1 MVYFPKQT
9 EPYQRRISDEEWDGH
24 GPGSFRKLAFST
36 AEMAIITGLLIR
48 VFRAFLLTH
57 AGNDQ
62 PLLLGAGFLIG
73 AVFLFAMATLHLGN
87 FPLRHWVWR
96 APLFALLVAAT
107 EMAVSAGLI
116 ALARE
121 PLGTARATFAD
132 WPGMALDVALLRLV
146 ATSAYALALAVIVQ
160 WTRMHS
166 LKKAH
171 RL

>member
-24 GPGSFRKLAFST
+24 GPSSFRKLAFST
-36 AEMAIITGLLIR
+36 LEMAIITGLLIR
-48 VFRAFLLTH
+48 VFRAFLLTN

-62 PLLLGAGFLIG
+62 PLLLGAGFLAG
-73 AVFLFAMATLHLGN
+73 AVFLFAMVTLHLGN

-96 APLFALLVAAT
+96 APAFALLVAAT
-107 EMAVSAGLI
+107 ELTVSAGLI
-116 ALARE
+116 ALGRE

-132 WPGMALDVALLRLV
+132 WPGMAVDVFALRLV

-160 WTRMHS
+160 WTRTHS
-166 LKKAH
+166 LRRAH

>member
-116 ALARE
+116 AIGRE

-132 WPGMALDVALLRLV
+132 WPGMALDVALLRLA

-166 LKKAH
+166 LRKAH

>member
-36 AEMAIITGLLIR
+36 VEMAVITGLLIR

-62 PLLLGAGFLIG
+62 PVLLGAGFLVG

-107 EMAVSAGLI
+107 EMSVSAGLI
-116 ALARE
+116 ALGRE

-166 LKKAH
+166 LRKAH

>member
-1 MVYFPKQT
+1 MAYFPKQT

-24 GPGSFRKLAFST
+24 GPSSFRKLAFST
-36 AEMAIITGLLIR
+36 VEMAFITGLLIR
-48 VFRAFLLTH
+48 VFRAFLLTN

-62 PLLLGAGFLIG
+62 PILLGAGFLIG
-73 AVFLFAMATLHLGN
+73 AVFLFAMVTLHLGN

-96 APLFALLVAAT
+96 APLFALLIAAT

-116 ALARE
+116 ALGRE

-132 WPGMALDVALLRLV
+132 WPGMAADVVLLRLA
-146 ATSAYALALAVIVQ
+146 ATAAYTLALAVIVQ
-160 WTRMHS
+160 WTRTHS

>member
-9 EPYQRRISDEEWDGH
+9 EPYQRRISDEEWEGH

-36 AEMAIITGLLIR
+36 VEMAVITGLLIR
-48 VFRAFLLTH
+48 VFRAFLLTN

-62 PLLLGAGFLIG
+62 PLLLGIGFLIG
-73 AVFLFAMATLHLGN
+73 AVFLFAMVTLHLGN

-96 APLFALLVAAT
+96 APVFAVLVAAT
-107 EMAVSAGLI
+107 ELIVSAALI
-116 ALARE
+116 ALGRE

-132 WPGMALDVALLRLV
+132 WPGMAADVLLLRL
-146 ATSAYALALAVIVQ
+146 AAISAYSLALAVIVQ
-160 WTRMHS
+160 WTRTQS

>member
-36 AEMAIITGLLIR
+36 AEMAVIAGLLIR

-57 AGNDQ
+57 AGNDR
-62 PLLLGAGFLIG
+62 PILLGAGFLVG
-73 AVFLFAMATLHLGN
+73 TVFLFAMVTLHLGN

-116 ALARE
+116 ALGRE

>member
-24 GPGSFRKLAFST
+24 GPSSFRKMAFST
-36 AEMAIITGLLIR
+36 LEMAVITGLLIR

-57 AGNDQ
+57 AGDDQ
-62 PLLLGAGFLIG
+62 PLQLGAGFLIG
-73 AVFLFAMATLHLGN
+73 AVFLFAMVTLHLGN

-116 ALARE
+116 GIARE

-132 WPGMALDVALLRLV
+132 WPGMAVDVALRRLV

-166 LKKAH
+166 LRKAH

>member
-57 AGNDQ
+57 AGNDE
-62 PLLLGAGFLIG
+62 PILLGAGFLIG

-116 ALARE
+116 AIGRE

>member
-1 MVYFPKQT
+1 MVYFPKGT
-9 EPYQRRISDEEWDGH
+9 EPYQRRISDEEWEGH
-24 GPGSFRKLAFST
+24 GPGAFRKLAFST
-36 AEMAIITGLLIR
+36 LEMAFITGVLVR
-48 VFRAFLLTH
+48 VFRALLLTN
-57 AGNDQ
+57 AGNDR

-73 AVFLFAMATLHLGN
+73 TVFLLAMATLHLGN

-96 APLFALLVAAT
+96 APLFGLLVAAT

-116 ALARE
+116 ALGRE

-132 WPGMALDVALLRLV
+132 WPGMAVDVAMLRLA

-160 WTRMHS
+160 WTRTHS

>member
-9 EPYQRRISDEEWDGH
+9 EPYQRRISDEEWEGH

-36 AEMAIITGLLIR
+36 VEMAFITGLLIR
-48 VFRAFLLTH
+48 VFRAFLLTN
-57 AGNDQ
+57 AGDGQ
-62 PLLLGAGFLIG
+62 PILLGAGFLIG
-73 AVFLFAMATLHLGN
+73 AVFLFAMVTLHLGN

-96 APLFALLVAAT
+96 APLFAVLVAAT

-116 ALARE
+116 ALGRE
-121 PLGTARATFAD
+121 PLGTGRATYAD
-132 WPGMALDVALLRLV
+132 WPGMTADVLLLRLA
-146 ATSAYALALAVIVQ
+146 ATSAYAMALAVIVQ

>member
-9 EPYQRRISDEEWDGH
+9 EPYQRRISDEEWEGH

-36 AEMAIITGLLIR
+36 VEMAVITGLLIR
-48 VFRAFLLTH
+48 VFRAFLLTN
-57 AGNDQ
+57 AGSDQ
-62 PLLLGAGFLIG
+62 PLLLGIGFLIG
-73 AVFLFAMATLHLGN
+73 AVFLFAMVTLHLGN

-96 APLFALLVAAT
+96 APLFAVLVAAT
-107 EMAVSAGLI
+107 ELIVSAALI
-116 ALARE
+116 ALGRE

-132 WPGMALDVALLRLV
+132 WPGMAADVLLLRL
-146 ATSAYALALAVIVQ
+146 AAISAYSLALAVIVQ

>member
-9 EPYQRRISDEEWDGH
+9 EPYQRRISDEEWEGH
-24 GPGSFRKLAFST
+24 GPSSFRKLAFST
-36 AEMAIITGLLIR
+36 LEMAIITGLLIR
-48 VFRAFLLTH
+48 VFRAFLLTN

-62 PLLLGAGFLIG
+62 AIVLGIGFLIG
-73 AVFLFAMATLHLGN
+73 AVFLFTMVTLHLGN

-96 APLFALLVAAT
+96 APLFAVLVAAT
-107 EMAVSAGLI
+107 EMVVSAALIGLG
-116 ALARE
+116 RE
-121 PLGTARATFAD
+121 PLGTARAMFAD
-132 WPGMALDVALLRLV
+132 WPGMAADVLLLRLA

>member
-24 GPGSFRKLAFST
+24 GPSSFRKLAFST
-36 AEMAIITGLLIR
+36 MEMALITGLLIR
-48 VFRAFLLTH
+48 VFRAFLLTN

-62 PLLLGAGFLIG
+62 PILLGAGFLVG
-73 AVFLFAMATLHLGN
+73 AVFLFAMVTLHLGN

-96 APLFALLVAAT
+96 APVFALLVAAT

-116 ALARE
+116 ALGRE

-160 WTRMHS
+160 WTRTHS

>member
-62 PLLLGAGFLIG
+62 PILLGAGFLIG
-73 AVFLFAMATLHLGN
+73 AVFLFAMVTLHLGN

-116 ALARE
+116 AIGRE

>member
-1 MVYFPKQT
+1 MVYFPKGT

-24 GPGSFRKLAFST
+24 GPSSFRKLAFST
-36 AEMAIITGLLIR
+36 VEMALITGVLIR
-48 VFRAFLLTH
+48 VFRAFLLTN

-62 PLLLGAGFLIG
+62 PLLLGAGFLVG
-73 AVFLFAMATLHLGN
+73 AVFMFAMVTLHLGN

-96 APLFALLVAAT
+96 APMFALLVAAT

-116 ALARE
+116 ALGRE

-132 WPGMALDVALLRLV
+132 WLGMALDVAVLRLA

-160 WTRMHS
+160 WTRTHS

>member
-24 GPGSFRKLAFST
+24 GPSSFRKLAFST
-36 AEMAIITGLLIR
+36 LEMAVITGLLIR

-57 AGNDQ
+57 AGDDQ
-62 PLLLGAGFLIG
+62 PVLLGAGFLIG
-73 AVFLFAMATLHLGN
+73 AVFLFAMVTLHLGN

-96 APLFALLVAAT
+96 APMFALLVAAT

-116 ALARE
+116 GLGRE

>member
-24 GPGSFRKLAFST
+24 GPSSFRKLAFST
-36 AEMAIITGLLIR
+36 VEMAVITGLLIR
-48 VFRAFLLTH
+48 VFRAFLLTN
-57 AGNDQ
+57 ARNDQ

-73 AVFLFAMATLHLGN
+73 AVFLFAMVTLHLGN

-96 APLFALLVAAT
+96 APVFALLVAAT

-116 ALARE
+116 ALGRE
-121 PLGTARATFAD
+121 PLGTARARFAD
-132 WPGMALDVALLRLV
+132 WPAMALDVALLRLV

-160 WTRMHS
+160 WTRTHS

>member
-9 EPYQRRISDEEWDGH
+9 EPYQRRISDEEWEGH
-24 GPGSFRKLAFST
+24 GPSSFRKLAFST
-36 AEMAIITGLLIR
+36 LEMAVITGLLIR
-48 VFRAFLLTH
+48 VFRAFLLTN

-62 PLLLGAGFLIG
+62 PVLLGIGFLIG
-73 AVFLFAMATLHLGN
+73 AVFLFAMVTLHLGN

-96 APLFALLVAAT
+96 APLFAILVAAT
-107 EMAVSAGLI
+107 ELVVSAALI
-116 ALARE
+116 ALGRE

-132 WPGMALDVALLRLV
+132 WPGMAADVLLLRLA

>member
-9 EPYQRRISDEEWDGH
+9 EPYQRRISDEEWEGH

-36 AEMAIITGLLIR
+36 VEMAVITGLLIR
-48 VFRAFLLTH
+48 VFRAFLLTN

-62 PLLLGAGFLIG
+62 PLLLGIGFLIG
-73 AVFLFAMATLHLGN
+73 AVFLFAMVTLHLGN

-96 APLFALLVAAT
+96 APVFAVLVAAT
-107 EMAVSAGLI
+107 ELIVSAALI
-116 ALARE
+116 ALGRE

-132 WPGMALDVALLRLV
+132 WPGMAADVLLLRL
-146 ATSAYALALAVIVQ
+146 AAISAYSLALAVIVQ
-160 WTRMHS
+160 WTRTHS
-166 LKKAH
+166 LRKAH

>member
-24 GPGSFRKLAFST
+24 GPSSFRKLAFST
-36 AEMAIITGLLIR
+36 VEMAVITGLLIR
-48 VFRAFLLTH
+48 VFRAFLLTN

-62 PLLLGAGFLIG
+62 PVLLAAGFLVG
-73 AVFLFAMATLHLGN
+73 AVFLFTMVTLHLGN

-107 EMAVSAGLI
+107 EVAVSAGLI
-116 ALARE
+116 ALGRE
-121 PLGTARATFAD
+121 PLGTARATYAD
-132 WPGMALDVALLRLV
+132 WPGMAADVLALRLV

-160 WTRMHS
+160 WTRTHA
-166 LKKAH
+166 LRRAH

>member
-9 EPYQRRISDEEWDGH
+9 EPYQRRISDEEWEGH
-24 GPGSFRKLAFST
+24 GPSSFRKLAFST
-36 AEMAIITGLLIR
+36 VEMALITGLLIR
-48 VFRAFLLTH
+48 VFRAFLLTN

-62 PLLLGAGFLIG
+62 PVLLGAGFLIG
-73 AVFLFAMATLHLGN
+73 AVFLFAMVTLHLGN

-96 APLFALLVAAT
+96 APMFALLVAAT

-116 ALARE
+116 ALGRE

-132 WPGMALDVALLRLV
+132 WPGMALDVAVLRLA

-166 LKKAH
+166 LRKAH

>member
-9 EPYQRRISDEEWDGH
+9 EPYQRRISDEEWEGH
-24 GPGSFRKLAFST
+24 GPSSFRKLAFST
-36 AEMAIITGLLIR
+36 LEMAVITGLLIR
-48 VFRAFLLTH
+48 VFRAFLLIN

-62 PLLLGAGFLIG
+62 PVLLGIGFLIG
-73 AVFLFAMATLHLGN
+73 AVFLFAMVTLHLGN

-96 APLFALLVAAT
+96 APLFAILVAAT
-107 EMAVSAGLI
+107 ELVVSAALI
-116 ALARE
+116 ALGRE

-132 WPGMALDVALLRLV
+132 WPGMAADVLLLRLA

-166 LKKAH
+166 LRKAH

>member
-9 EPYQRRISDEEWDGH
+9 EPYQRRISDEEWEGH
-24 GPGSFRKLAFST
+24 GPGPFRKLAFST
-36 AEMAIITGLLIR
+36 VEMAVITGLLIR
-48 VFRAFLLTH
+48 VFRAFLLTN

-62 PLLLGAGFLIG
+62 PLLLGIGFLIG
-73 AVFLFAMATLHLGN
+73 AVFLFAMVTLHLGN

-96 APLFALLVAAT
+96 APVFAVLVAAT
-107 EMAVSAGLI
+107 ELTVSAALI
-116 ALARE
+116 SLGRE

-132 WPGMALDVALLRLV
+132 WPGMAADVLLLRI
-146 ATSAYALALAVIVQ
+146 AAISAYSLALAVIVQ
-160 WTRMHS
+160 WTRMRS

>member
-9 EPYQRRISDEEWDGH
+9 EPYQRRISDEEWEGH
-24 GPGSFRKLAFST
+24 GPGPFRKLAFST
-36 AEMAIITGLLIR
+36 LEMAVITGLLIR
-48 VFRAFLLTH
+48 VFRAFLLTN

-62 PLLLGAGFLIG
+62 PVLLGIGFLIG
-73 AVFLFAMATLHLGN
+73 AVFLFAMVTLHLGN

-96 APLFALLVAAT
+96 APLFAVLVAAT
-107 EMAVSAGLI
+107 ELLVSAALI
-116 ALARE
+116 ALGRE

-132 WPGMALDVALLRLV
+132 WPGMAADVLLLRL
-146 ATSAYALALAVIVQ
+146 AAISAYALALSVIVQ

>member
-24 GPGSFRKLAFST
+24 GPNSFRKLAFST

-62 PLLLGAGFLIG
+62 PILLGAGFLIG
-73 AVFLFAMATLHLGN
+73 AVFLFAMVTLHLGN

-116 ALARE
+116 ALGRE

>member
-24 GPGSFRKLAFST
+24 GPSSFRKLAFS
-36 AEMAIITGLLIR
+36 ALEMAVITGLLIR
-48 VFRAFLLTH
+48 VFRAFLLTN

-62 PLLLGAGFLIG
+62 PVLLGIGFLIG
-73 AVFLFAMATLHLGN
+73 AVFLFAMVTLHLGN

-96 APLFALLVAAT
+96 APLFAILVAAT
-107 EMAVSAGLI
+107 EMVVSAALI
-116 ALARE
+116 ALGRE

-132 WPGMALDVALLRLV
+132 WPGMAADVLLLRLA
-146 ATSAYALALAVIVQ
+146 ATSVYALALAVIVQ

-166 LKKAH
+166 LRKAH

>member
-9 EPYQRRISDEEWDGH
+9 EPYQRRISDEEWEDH
-24 GPGSFRKLAFST
+24 GPGPFRKLAFST
-36 AEMAIITGLLIR
+36 VEMAVITGILIR
-48 VFRAFLLTH
+48 VFRAFLLTN

-62 PLLLGAGFLIG
+62 PVLLGAGFLIG
-73 AVFLFAMATLHLGN
+73 SVFLFAMVTLHLGN

-107 EMAVSAGLI
+107 ELAVSAGLI
-116 ALARE
+116 ALGRE
-121 PLGTARATFAD
+121 PLGTSRATFAD
-132 WPGMALDVALLRLV
+132 WPAMAADVLLLRLA

-160 WTRMHS
+160 WTRTHS
-166 LKKAH
+166 LKRAH

>member
-1 MVYFPKQT
+1 MVYFPKAT

-24 GPGSFRKLAFST
+24 GPSAFRKLAFST
-36 AEMAIITGLLIR
+36 VEMALITGLLIR
-48 VFRAFLLTH
+48 VFRAFLLTN
-57 AGNDQ
+57 AGSDR
-62 PLLLGAGFLIG
+62 PVLLALGFLVG

-87 FPLRHWVWR
+87 FPLRHWIWR

-107 EMAVSAGLI
+107 ELAVSAGLI
-116 ALARE
+116 SLGRE

-132 WPGMALDVALLRLV
+132 WPGMAADVFLLRLV

-160 WTRMHS
+160 WTRTHS
-166 LKKAH
+166 LKRAH

>member
-116 ALARE
+116 AIGRE

>member
-9 EPYQRRISDEEWDGH
+9 EPYQRRISDEEWEGH

-36 AEMAIITGLLIR
+36 LEMAVITGLLIR
-48 VFRAFLLTH
+48 VFRAFLLTN

-62 PLLLGAGFLIG
+62 PVLLGIGFLIG
-73 AVFLFAMATLHLGN
+73 AIFLFAMVTLHLGN

-96 APLFALLVAAT
+96 APLFAILVAVT
-107 EMAVSAGLI
+107 ELVVSAALI
-116 ALARE
+116 ALGRE

-132 WPGMALDVALLRLV
+132 WPGMAADVLLLRL
-146 ATSAYALALAVIVQ
+146 AAISAYALALAVIVQ
-160 WTRMHS
+160 WTRMHA
-166 LKKAH
+166 LRKAH

>member
-9 EPYQRRISDEEWDGH
+9 EPYQRRISDEEWEGH
-24 GPGSFRKLAFST
+24 GPSSFRKLAFST
-36 AEMAIITGLLIR
+36 VEMALITGLLLR
-48 VFRAFLLTH
+48 VFRAFLLTN

-62 PLLLGAGFLIG
+62 PILLAAGFLIG

-96 APLFALLVAAT
+96 APLFAVLVAAT

-116 ALARE
+116 ALGRE
-121 PLGTARATFAD
+121 PLGTSRATFAD
-132 WPGMALDVALLRLV
+132 WPGMAGDVLLLRLA

-160 WTRMHS
+160 WTRTHA
-166 LKKAH
+166 LKRAR

>member
-24 GPGSFRKLAFST
+24 GPGSFRKMAFST

-62 PLLLGAGFLIG
+62 PILLGAGFLIG
-73 AVFLFAMATLHLGN
+73 AVFLFAMVTLHLGN

-116 ALARE
+116 AIGRE